1 MNRYR
6 LLLFTAQIQ
15 SNVWQ
20 GQFFPFFIM
29 TISALVTLPLT
40 YSLLKPSSDPGAT
53 APRIQSDFKPEHFDL
68 IQVQRR
74 KQRRRERK
82 LKRIITVILGWAIMG
97 LMAYLI
103 TVTARTVPKIWNPYD
118 ILGISEVC
126 GDVKCSVQLC

>member
-1 MNRYR
+1 
-6 LLLFTAQIQ
+6 
-15 SNVWQ
+15 
-20 GQFFPFFIM
+20 M

-40 YSLLKPSSDPGAT
+40 YSLLKPSSDPGVT
-53 APRIQSDFKPEHFDL
+53 APRIQSDFKPRHFDL
-68 IQVQRR
+68 IQAQRR
-74 KQRRRERK
+74 KQRRRERR

>member
-1 MNRYR
+1 
-6 LLLFTAQIQ
+6 
-15 SNVWQ
+15 
-20 GQFFPFFIM
+20 M